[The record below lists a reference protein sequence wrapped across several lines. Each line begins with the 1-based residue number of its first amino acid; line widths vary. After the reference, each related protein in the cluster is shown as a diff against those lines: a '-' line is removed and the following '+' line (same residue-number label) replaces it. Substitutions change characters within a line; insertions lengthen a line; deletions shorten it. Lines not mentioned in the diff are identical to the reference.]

1 MNQQGNDMDNGNPG
15 QAGNSEMVKSQGAD
29 AAAQQHDPSR
39 GVPLTS
45 DTVDLFR
52 NIYKNIEKEFIAF
65 TDYVHIDDR
74 QKGVYSLRIAELILR
89 TAAEIES
96 LCKDIYATLGC
107 DVGGGRFHYDDPC
120 IKEFISRW
128 DIDKKIVEITHPFVR
143 FSTRELIPFRD
154 ADKKTQ
160 GNPNANVWKK
170 SYNDI
175 KHNFRNNM
183 GSANIGAFLEELA
196 ALYLLNIYAG
206 MLVKCDSGF
215 DRDAA
220 SRLDC
225 SFGSSL
231 FAVKVSKIL
240 YAKSIGADGVL
251 ISDGEYRPEVLCY
264 AMPTEKS
271 LRDIYNIMKAAEAEA
286 WTSDVLTEALR
297 DLCQNGELK
306 LPVEGGP
313 LDAAAREKIMFKA
326 RFKALNKCVNQFGKA
341 VERMKYEMRL
351 NSKELY
357 REMTTKIQ

>member
-1 MNQQGNDMDNGNPG
+1 MRHSV
-15 QAGNSEMVKSQGAD
+15 AMVVEAD
-29 AAAQQHDPSR
+29 S
-39 GVPLTS
+39 T
-45 DTVDLFR
+45 T
-52 NIYKNIEKEFIAF
+52 
-65 TDYVHIDDR
+65 T
-74 QKGVYSLRIAELILR
+74 
-89 TAAEIES
+89 
-96 LCKDIYATLGC
+96 
-107 DVGGGRFHYDDPC
+107 

-143 FSTRELIPFRD
+143 FSSRELIPFRD

-196 ALYLLNIYAG
+196 ALYLLNIYAA
-206 MLVKCDSGF
+206 MLVKRDSDF

-220 SRLDC
+220 SRVDC

-231 FAVKVSKIL
+231 FAVKVGTIL
-240 YAKSIGADGVL
+240 DAKSIGADG
-251 ISDGEYRPEVLCY
+251 IIRSDGEYRPEVLCY

-297 DLCQNGELK
+297 DLCQKGELK

-313 LDAAAREKIMFKA
+313 LDAAAREKIMFTA

-351 NSKELY
+351 NSKELH
-357 REMTTKIQ
+357 REMTTKIQFSGQVLGLAPSIG

>member
-1 MNQQGNDMDNGNPG
+1 MAKQCKTAEDTTPQATNPAVAES
-15 QAGNSEMVKSQGAD
+15 QPCNSRGGEQ
-29 AAAQQHDPSR
+29 DPSR

-45 DTVDLFR
+45 DTVDSFR

-65 TDYVHIDDR
+65 TDYVNMDDR

-143 FSTRELIPFRD
+143 FSSRELIPFRD

-183 GSANIGAFLEELA
+183 DSANIGAFLEELA
-196 ALYLLNIYAG
+196 ALYLLNIYAA
-206 MLVKCDSGF
+206 MLVKRDSDF

-220 SRLDC
+220 SRVDC

-231 FAVKVSKIL
+231 FAVKVGTIL
-240 YAKSIGADGVL
+240 DAKSIGADGII

-264 AMPTEKS
+264 AMPMDKS
-271 LRDIYNIMKAAEAEA
+271 LKAIYKIMSAAESDAR
-286 WTSDVLTEALR
+286 TSDVLTEALR
-297 DLCQNGELK
+297 ELCQTGEVK
-306 LPVEGGP
+306 IPAVGES
-313 LDAAAREKIMFKA
+313 LDSAAGDKIMFKA
-326 RFKALNKCVNQFGKA
+326 RFKALNKCANQFGKA
-341 VERMKYEMRL
+341 VQGMKYKLRL

>member
-1 MNQQGNDMDNGNPG
+1 MSKKCKTTEDATPQATNP
-15 QAGNSEMVKSQGAD
+15 SIVE
-29 AAAQQHDPSR
+29 AQPGDTRGGEQDPSR

-52 NIYKNIEKEFIAF
+52 NIYKNIEKEFITF
-65 TDYVHIDDR
+65 TDYVYIDDR

-96 LCKDIYATLGC
+96 LCKDLYATLGC
-107 DVGGGRFHYDDPC
+107 DGGGGRFYYDDPC